1 MFEIICCR
9 NNDLVGETEYV
20 SDDIAIDV
28 FIRLCRKYIGEAR
41 TFKEDVPFRW
51 GYHFVAL
58 SDQSGTPN
66 SIMVMMIGLITPAI
80 VQKTHDRLDDVFW
93 NKCEYCGTRIL
104 IDRSKCYSC
113 TGN

>member
-1 MFEIICCR
+1 MFEM
-9 NNDLVGETEYV
+9 EYV

-28 FIRLCRKYIGEAR
+28 FIRKCRKYISKAR

-66 SIMVMMIGLITPAI
+66 SVMVMMVGQTTPSF

-93 NKCEYCGTRIL
+93 NICAYCGTRIL
-104 IDRSKCYSC
+104 VDRSKCYLC